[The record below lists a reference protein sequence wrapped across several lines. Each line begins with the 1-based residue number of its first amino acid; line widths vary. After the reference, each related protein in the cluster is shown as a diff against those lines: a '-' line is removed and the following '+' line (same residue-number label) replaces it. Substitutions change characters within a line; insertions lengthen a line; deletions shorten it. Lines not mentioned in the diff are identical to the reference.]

1 MSLSPR
7 WMALSAGV
15 FVTLLAAEAP
25 AADGGGPPPPTS
37 DARKDAA
44 RKFEEGTRAFDAGD
58 FTRAAAAFEAAYQ
71 LAPHEDPLWNAARA
85 WHKAGETAHAA
96 TLYARYLREAPANAR
111 DRASATA
118 ALGQLSPKLA
128 RIEVHLGTGVEDPRV
143 DGAPVDG
150 PVVFVVPGTHVVR
163 ARSARGE
170 LESRQTLDAGARVS
184 VLLAP
189 PLAPAPAPTPPPSTP
204 PSAAAPSARA
214 ASPPASA
221 SSGWSPVVL
230 AIPGGAT
237 VILAGLAVWSGLQT
251 MSTLHSF
258 DATPT
263 QQSLDDGRAQE
274 VRTNVLLG
282 AAIGTAVLTAVTAA
296 WLVDWGGR
304 TRPVTVGLGVGGASL
319 AGRF

>member
-15 FVTLLAAEAP
+15 FLTLLAAEAR
-25 AADGGGPPPPTS
+25 AADGPAAPPTT

-111 DRASATA
+111 DRANATA
-118 ALGQLSPKLA
+118 ALGQLATKLA
-128 RIEVHLGTGVEDPRV
+128 RIEVHLGTGASDARV

-150 PVVFVVPGTHVVR
+150 PVVYVVPGTHVVR
-163 ARSARGE
+163 ARSAGGD

-189 PLAPAPAPTPPPSTP
+189 PLAPSPAPVPSPSPSTTPPV
-204 PSAAAPSARA
+204 SAASTSAS
-214 ASPPASA
+214 SPPA

-237 VILAGLAVWSGLQT
+237 LILAGLAVWSGLQT

-274 VRTNVLLG
+274 VRTNVLIG
-282 AAIGTAVLTAVTAA
+282 AAVGTAVLTAITAA
-296 WLVDWGGR
+296 WLIDWGGR
-304 TRPVTVGLGVGGASL
+304 ARPVTVGLGVGSATV